1 MIMKISTMILIEI
14 KKRDYDNKT
23 EKQNNKNIKRKRK
36 DVTFNI
42 TLGPIDNDRH
52 KSRKT
57 NRRERKFIPK
67 ETIERETTEKP
78 PIEKDSNIENGDKDT
93 NEPVDHPSKK
103 ADKCLFYPNCTK
115 PDCPFFHP
123 TENCKLFPACPFGKK
138 CRFIHPDIPCEYGS
152 MCLRLGCSY
161 THPKKIKTPCKH
173 GFSCNDK
180 YTTCGYIHPAE
191 SCRFGFF
198 CKKKRKGCR
207 YSHVKPCNFGAE
219 CRVVGCTFGHA
230 STSQQLDEE
239 NNEKLSLSLPKTPPR
254 TDKTE
259 DTEIKV
265 DLNIEEKQE
274 ENGEEKPEKTNH
286 DHSSEDINIEI

>member
-93 NEPVDHPSKK
+93 NEPVDHPTKK

-115 PDCPFFHP
+115 PDCPFFFIPLKTASYFQHVHL
-123 TENCKLFPACPFGKK
+123 ERNADLF
-138 CRFIHPDIPCEYGS
+138 I
-152 MCLRLGCSY
+152 L
-161 THPKKIKTPCKH
+161 
-173 GFSCNDK
+173 
-180 YTTCGYIHPAE
+180 
-191 SCRFGFF
+191 
-198 CKKKRKGCR
+198 
-207 YSHVKPCNFGAE
+207 
-219 CRVVGCTFGHA
+219 TFHA
-230 STSQQLDEE
+230 
-239 NNEKLSLSLPKTPPR
+239 NMVR
-254 TDKTE
+254 C
-259 DTEIKV
+259 V
-265 DLNIEEKQE
+265 
-274 ENGEEKPEKTNH
+274 
-286 DHSSEDINIEI
+286 